1 MLKFVRQCLEVG
13 VPDHVVQEGER
24 LKRLRQILSSLP
36 GNITLH
42 YLNCNIQFSKYTLIA
57 LWSGRKKDSRQLI
70 SNI

>member
-36 GNITLH
+36 GNITLY

-57 LWSGRKKDSRQLI
+57 CGEVVKKDSRQLF